1 MTKYLDRGV
10 PRFLP
15 GGIHMAWEGG
25 GLHGGGGEGI
35 LGTPLYLDKFCSVSP
50 PPLPRS
56 VFPGSTVHCNC
67 RGSISGLGN
76 SNF

>member
-25 GLHGGGGEGI
+25 GLHGGGGG
-35 LGTPLYLDKFCSVSP
+35 D
-50 PPLPRS
+50 
-56 VFPGSTVHCNC
+56 PGYAPVL
-67 RGSISGLGN
+67 R
-76 SNF
+76 